1 MVELYDMSKYIWT
14 EKYSVGV
21 AEIDKQH
28 QHFFEI
34 ANDVMEIAEKKD
46 VPLGG
51 LLFKVTNLS
60 NYAVY
65 HLLTEENIFARYHY
79 PDSMEHIA
87 AHDAYREKMKGF
99 VVDVEK
105 AGVDTQNLALKI
117 AEFAGDW
124 LMNHILVMDK
134 KYEAFM
140 RGNGIK

>member
-1 MVELYDMSKYIWT
+1 MSKYIWT

-46 VPLGG
+46 VPLGE

-65 HLLTEENIFARYHY
+65 HLLTEENIFARYNY
-79 PDSMEHIA
+79 PDAAEHIA
-87 AHDAYREKMKGF
+87 AHNAYRGKMKQF
-99 VVDVEK
+99 ISEVEREGADTK
-105 AGVDTQNLALKI
+105 ALAIKI

-124 LMNHILVMDK
+124 LMNHILVMDQ
-134 KYEAFM
+134 KYASFM
-140 RGNGIK
+140 REAGIK